1 VANKRAG
8 AVQEQCSLAGRSCR
22 ESFGYTYG
30 LVFWACVYSAN
41 SFIFFGMMLSDYLG
55 LESLVLLL
63 LLMISDNNLSLLFA
77 YTDIPQLQ
85 LIFTF
90 QMFRLMDC
98 GGNKIHV
105 EDRR

>member
-63 LLMISDNNLSLLFA
+63 MISDNNLSLLFA

-85 LIFTF
+85 LVFTF
-90 QMFRLMDC
+90 QMFRLMDR